1 MEGELLVEGTHYI
14 TEEAYYDP
22 NPEDTLLI
30 TNDSETSCTAYQTGK
45 EAQSFDSNYVTMFYS
60 PMDLVDCT
68 LNQQED
74 GTFLS
79 TDPAAISAA
88 SGMAIY
94 RVSEET
100 PTEVRFDLDEEENT
114 LTITF
119 LTDEGYYT
127 DAPQSELEYGYYLRT
142 VTIRNVGTTEIDV
155 DSIISVMTGAAA
167 E

>member
-1 MEGELLVEGTHYI
+1 
-14 TEEAYYDP
+14 
-22 NPEDTLLI
+22 
-30 TNDSETSCTAYQTGK
+30 
-45 EAQSFDSNYVTMFYS
+45 MFYS

-68 LNQQED
+68 INQQED

-94 RVSEET
+94 RVREET
-100 PTEVRFDLDEEENT
+100 PTEVRFGLDEEENT

-119 LTDEGYYT
+119 FTDEGYYHT
-127 DAPQSELEYGYYLRT
+127 DASQPELEYGYYLRT

-155 DSIISVMTGAAA
+155 DSIISAMTGAAA